1 MASIG
6 KGWNSITKYS
16 CMKLLIWH
24 NRVWLTLHFH
34 HSLVDLGHF
43 FLALPVF
50 FDLLF
55 SELFW
60 NFEFLNSFKTFLFC
74 VNFDESIYA
83 GSKLAHR
90 LKLWSGHSSFL
101 VVFRDNFLAG
111 AFRVSSCVYDTIR
124 VSSVISESA
133 TFVSISVSAR
143 TYVSGRT
150 SVLE

>member
-34 HSLVDLGHF
+34 HSLVDLGQF

-101 VVFRDNFLAG
+101 VAFRDNF
-111 AFRVSSCVYDTIR
+111 FSRCISCFLLRLRYNSCFQCDIWVRHVRFDLCIR
-124 VSSVISESA
+124 
-133 TFVSISVSAR
+133 
-143 TYVSGRT
+143 
-150 SVLE
+150 